1 MKFSSKKFSVAA
13 QGLSLCSLSFSA
25 APIAFL
31 RDKRTAHRAEEG
43 WYDWHLWF
51 DVRSLAFQAE
61 RKATNKYY
69 PPEWDPSKGSL
80 NTFHGQ
86 HHLRERAKKIHE
98 GILVVRFEMP
108 FDVWCSGCG
117 EHVGKGVRYNAEK
130 KAVGKYFSSK
140 IWNFRMKC
148 HLCDNYFEIETDPKA
163 NDYVCKSGLRKKN
176 EEWQAKPEDQ
186 VAILPSEVQ

>member
-1 MKFSSKKFSVAA
+1 MC
-13 QGLSLCSLSFSA
+13 LSL
-25 APIAFL
+25 
-31 RDKRTAHRAEEG
+31 
-43 WYDWHLWF
+43 
-51 DVRSLAFQAE
+51 LALANERQAE

-69 PPEWDPSKGSL
+69 PPEWDPSHGSL

-86 HHLRERAKKIHE
+86 HHLRERAKKIGE

-108 FDVWCSGCG
+108 FDIWCDGCG

-130 KAVGKYFSSK
+130 KAVGKYLSSK

-163 NDYVCKSGLRKKN
+163 NDYVCKSGLRKKH
-176 EEWQAKPEDQ
+176 EDWVPQPEDH
-186 VAILPSEVQ
+186 VAILPSEVCLCLLLSCLL